1 MRLFIWCDC
10 NITVMGFI
18 PILCDCDSKIY
29 TQKIAS
35 APITPCEQFHK
46 IASHSERIVPCE
58 RTLRSSINSATTP
71 VTPLG
76 PIYTKRQ
83 SQRCNNSVMTLAIL
97 HLLKTIESLKN
108 GLQPHCGASPLL
120 TMRTE
125 SLASSQSCCSVDSDA
140 WCKWALKV
148 GPKGLFS

>member
-29 TQKIAS
+29 TQQIAS
-35 APITPCEQFHK
+35 APTTPCEQFHK

-58 RTLRSSINSATTP
+58 RTLRGSINAATTP
-71 VTPLG
+71 V
-76 PIYTKRQ
+76 I
-83 SQRCNNSVMTLAIL
+83 TLAIL
-97 HLLKTIESLKN
+97 LLLKTIESLKN

-125 SLASSQSCCSVDSDA
+125 SLASSQSCCSVDVDS
-140 WCKWALKV
+140 
-148 GPKGLFS
+148 